1 MPLYQA
7 HARELLNQKEDDSGD
22 VYVGEPLYQAT
33 ERVAAALRRLEHS
46 LHVPAGERI
55 EGARRG
61 EQLIAAA
68 HENEI
73 LRQERETLVNALD
86 QMQQQYEGLET
97 AAATI
102 YRKLGDTIKRLTQI
116 IGD

>member
-1 MPLYQA
+1 MVQA

-22 VYVGEPLYQAT
+22 VYVSASLYQAT

-46 LHVPAGERI
+46 LKPAPAEARAQ
-55 EGARRG
+55 GARRD
-61 EQLIAAA
+61 EQLLTVA

-73 LRQERETLVNALD
+73 LRQERETLAGALE
-86 QMQQQYEGLET
+86 QMQQQYEGLEDT
-97 AAATI
+97 ADTI